1 MAGTIPDKLADLLT
15 YDKKAFANLA
25 LTLRDSTPQ
34 VTPVWFD
41 YDGEHIIVN
50 SARGRVK
57 DRVLSRKPAVALAIS
72 DPADPYRY
80 VQIRGRVVDV
90 TEDGARDM
98 IDHLS
103 EKYLG
108 KPYPF
113 YRGETRVTYRIVPE
127 HVSAM
132 D

>member
-1 MAGTIPDKLADLLT
+1 MAVAIPDKLADLLAF
-15 YDKKAFANLA
+15 DKKAFANLA

-80 VQIRGRVVDV
+80 MQIRGRVVEV
-90 TEDGARDM
+90 TEEGARDM

-108 KPYPF
+108 KLYPY
-113 YRGETRVTYRIVPE
+113 YGGETRVTYRIAPE
-127 HVSAM
+127 HVSVTG
-132 D
+132 

>member
-1 MAGTIPDKLADLLT
+1 MAVAIPEKLADLLT

-57 DRVLSRKPAVALAIS
+57 DRVLSRKPAVAMAIS

-113 YRGETRVTYRIVPE
+113 YQGETRVTFRIVPV
-127 HVSAM
+127 HISAM
-132 D
+132 E

>member
-1 MAGTIPDKLADLLT
+1 MAVTIPDKLADLLT

-113 YRGETRVTYRIVPE
+113 YCGETRVTYRIVPE

>member
-1 MAGTIPDKLADLLT
+1 MAVAIPEKLADLLT

-57 DRVLSRKPAVALAIS
+57 DRVLSRKPAVAMAIS

-113 YRGETRVTYRIVPE
+113 YHGETRVTYLIVPE

-132 D
+132 E